1 MYLIKWI
8 RMFVSVAGGISKRVL
23 NKKLIHLFTYLF
35 IYLFTHL
42 FILIVSILIHNK
54 NTLDYM

>member
-1 MYLIKWI
+1 MDPDVCI
-8 RMFVSVAGGISKRVL
+8 SCDISKRVL

-35 IYLFTHL
+35 IHLFTHL